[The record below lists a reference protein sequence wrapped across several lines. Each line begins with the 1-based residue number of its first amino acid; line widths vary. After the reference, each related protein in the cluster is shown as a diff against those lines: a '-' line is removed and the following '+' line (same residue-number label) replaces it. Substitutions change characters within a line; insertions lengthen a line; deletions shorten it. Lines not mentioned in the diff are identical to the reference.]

1 MLEALSWFFT
11 NLAMAF
17 YNMGAAVVN
26 AESWLAWTQGLET
39 DEQKQ
44 SLMRLVFYGASV
56 EFFFV
61 LLALFL
67 SITVVGYFLRDGLW
81 NIVRFNEAVLNWTGR
96 IAAWAGLL
104 MVLQQVM
111 IVFLQRIFRA
121 SEITIGPFGSAF
133 ARDVSWY
140 SEELKLYNA
149 IVVCLCVAWTFI
161 QGGHVRV
168 DLFYANMSHRAKRVT
183 DMIGCM
189 IFMVP
194 SLVLIWLYSWYFFW
208 RSMITPSVS
217 ASDTLE
223 RLVDGKFRAV
233 RWNIETTSFSPNG
246 FDAYF
251 LFKVLILA
259 FAATAFLQALTFFWR
274 SWLEYRE
281 GELSA
286 GRYHDRD
293 VLGDETA
300 ERAAEIH

>member
-1 MLEALSWFFT
+1 MLDALSWFFT
-11 NLAMAF
+11 NLALGF
-17 YNMGAAVVN
+17 YNIGAAIVN
-26 AESWLAWTQGLET
+26 APDWLAWTGGIET

-44 SLMRLVFYGASV
+44 SLMRVVFYGASV

-67 SITVVGYFLRDGLW
+67 SITLVGWFTREGLW
-81 NIVRFNEAVLNWTGR
+81 NVVRFNEFVLNWTGR

-121 SEITIGPFGSAF
+121 SEISLGPLGTAF
-133 ARDVSWY
+133 TRDVSWY
-140 SEELKLYNA
+140 SEELKFYNA
-149 IVVCLCVAWTFI
+149 IVVCLCVSWTFI

-168 DLFYANMSHRAKRVT
+168 DLFYASMSHRAKRAM

-194 SLVLIWLYSWYFFW
+194 SLVLIWLYAWFFFW

-223 RLVDGKFRAV
+223 RLVEGKFRAV

-251 LFKVLILA
+251 LFKVLILL

-286 GRYHDRD
+286 GRYLDRD
-293 VLGDETA
+293 SLGDETA
-300 ERAAEIH
+300 ERAAQIH

>member
-1 MLEALSWFFT
+1 MIDALSWFLT
-11 NLAMAF
+11 NLALGF
-17 YNMGAAVVN
+17 YNIGAFLVN
-26 AESWLAWTQGLET
+26 ADDWLAWTGGLET

-44 SLMRLVFYGASV
+44 SLMRLVFYGASS
-56 EFFFV
+56 ELFFV
-61 LLALFL
+61 LLAIFL
-67 SITVVGYFLRDGLW
+67 AVTVAGYFLRDGLW
-81 NIVRFNEAVLNWTGR
+81 NIVRFNEGVLNWIGR

-121 SEITIGPFGSAF
+121 ADISIGPFGATF
-133 ARDVSWY
+133 TRDISWY

-149 IVVCLCVAWTFI
+149 IVVCLCVSWTFI

-168 DLFYANMSHRAKRVT
+168 DLFYAAVSHRTKRVI
-183 DMIGCM
+183 DMIGCLL
-189 IFMVP
+189 FMVP
-194 SLVLIWLYSWYFFW
+194 SLALIWLYSWFFFW

-217 ASDTLE
+217 ASDGYE

-281 GELSA
+281 GEMSA
-286 GRYHDRD
+286 DRYLDRD

-300 ERAAEIH
+300 EPAVGSH